1 MDDIDFREV
10 RFLVEECLEDIVRE
24 LHRLGCRDRNTA
36 YRWFPASSQAGVW
49 SRGHHFQLK
58 DRETF
63 TLRIDVDGEK
73 HGLEIH
79 KGNGIVRLKA
89 VNPLTNGLVRECLR
103 LRADTMEI
111 DPVVEGAMT
120 DGMFGAVRLLR
131 EFRWDELDYLDKPQ
145 GAASVQPLHR
155 RS

>member
-1 MDDIDFREV
+1 MEDSDYREL

-36 YRWFPASSQAGVW
+36 YRWFPAGAQADVL
-49 SRGHHFQLK
+49 SRGHHFQIK

-63 TLRIDVDGEK
+63 TLRLDVEGEK

-79 KGNGIVRLKA
+79 KGNGMIRFKA
-89 VNPLTNGLVRECLR
+89 LNPITNAMVRECLR

-111 DPVVEGAMT
+111 DTSVENTMT
-120 DGMFGAVRLLR
+120 DAQVGAVRLLR
-131 EFRWDELDYLDKPQ
+131 DFRWDELGYLDKPKDT
-145 GAASVQPLHR
+145 AASKPQV
-155 RS
+155 